1 MVELQA
7 LKRAREARLMHAAS
21 ARRAGWEFRRAMGQL
36 SDVGRWIDEGEKVL
50 RFSSQWAGLGYAA
63 VQLFSGGRAAKG
75 GVGRWAGKLFA
86 GSKILHLILKAM
98 DGRRP

>member
-7 LKRAREARLMHAAS
+7 LRRAREARLICAAS
-21 ARRAGWEFRRAMGQL
+21 TRRAGWEFRRAVGEL
-36 SDVGRWIDEGEKVL
+36 SNVGRWVDEGEKVL
-50 RFSSQWAGLGYAA
+50 RFSSQWAGLGWAA

-86 GSKILHLILKAM
+86 GSKILHLILKALE
-98 DGRRP
+98 GRRP